1 MCPPGALW
9 KNAARIRVFQ
19 PAGCVDSKEVRMAW
33 QISAAANAVIG
44 IAYLVIAYII
54 IGGLVRTNQLT
65 TNKLGLATGLI
76 FLTCGVHHGTHSL
89 HMLIPLFGI
98 HDQQALDL
106 RASWHW
112 PSVAWDIVG
121 AAVALYYL
129 SLRGSYASV
138 LRGAQLFEDMKVRER
153 QALEINDNI
162 VQGLSVAKYALDQ
175 GKDGQSRAA
184 VEETL
189 KKAQLIIT
197 ELLGEEDT
205 EVALGPG
212 ELRRQRPATVGGGDA
227 TT

>member
-1 MCPPGALW
+1 MAAHPGVSQW
-9 KNAARIRVFQ
+9 
-19 PAGCVDSKEVRMAW
+19 GSVDSKEVWMTW
-33 QISAAANAVIG
+33 QISAAANGVIG

-54 IGGLVRTNQLT
+54 LGGLIRTNQLT
-65 TNKLGLATGLI
+65 SNKLGLATGLI
-76 FLTCGVHHGTHSL
+76 FLTCGVHHGTHAF
-89 HMLIPLFGI
+89 HMLIPAFGI

-112 PSVAWDIVG
+112 PSVAWDLVG

-162 VQGLSVAKYALDQ
+162 VQGLSVAKYALDN
-175 GKDGQSRAA
+175 GQSEKSQKA

-189 KKAQLIIT
+189 KKARSIIT
-197 ELLGEEDT
+197 ELLGEEDS

-212 ELRRQRPATVGGGDA
+212 ELRRQRPATVAGSDA
-227 TT
+227 SS

>member
-1 MCPPGALW
+1 MTW
-9 KNAARIRVFQ
+9 
-19 PAGCVDSKEVRMAW
+19 E
-33 QISAAANAVIG
+33 ISAAANAVIG

-54 IGGLVRTNQLT
+54 LGGLIRTNQLT
-65 TNKLGLATGLI
+65 SNKLGLATGLI
-76 FLTCGVHHGTHSL
+76 FLTCGVHHGTHAF
-89 HMLIPLFGI
+89 HMLIPAFGI

-112 PSVAWDIVG
+112 PSVGWDIVG
-121 AAVALYYL
+121 AGVALYYL

-175 GKDGQSRAA
+175 GENEKSQKA

-189 KKAQLIIT
+189 KKARLIIT
-197 ELLGEEDT
+197 ELLGDEDS

-212 ELRRQRPATVGGGDA
+212 ELRRQRPATVAGSDA
-227 TT
+227 SS

>member
-1 MCPPGALW
+1 MTW
-9 KNAARIRVFQ
+9 
-19 PAGCVDSKEVRMAW
+19 E
-33 QISAAANAVIG
+33 ISAAANAVIG
-44 IAYLVIAYII
+44 IAYLIIAYII
-54 IGGLVRTNQLT
+54 LGGLIRTNQLT
-65 TNKLGLATGLI
+65 SNKLGLATGLI
-76 FLTCGVHHGTHSL
+76 FLTCGVHHGTHSF
-89 HMLIPLFGI
+89 HMLIPAFGI

-112 PSVAWDIVG
+112 PSVGWDIIG
-121 AAVALYYL
+121 AGVALYYL

-175 GKDGQSRAA
+175 GEDEKSQKA

-189 KKAQLIIT
+189 KKARMIIT
-197 ELLGEEDT
+197 ELLGDEDS

-212 ELRRQRPATVGGGDA
+212 ELRRQRPATVAGSDA
-227 TT
+227 PR

>member
-1 MCPPGALW
+1 MT
-9 KNAARIRVFQ
+9 
-19 PAGCVDSKEVRMAW
+19 W
-33 QISAAANAVIG
+33 QISAAANGVIG

-54 IGGLVRTNQLT
+54 LGGLIRTNQLT
-65 TNKLGLATGLI
+65 SNKLGLATGLI
-76 FLTCGVHHGTHSL
+76 FLTCGVHHGTHAF
-89 HMLIPLFGI
+89 HMLIPAFGI

-112 PSVAWDIVG
+112 PSVAWDLVG

-162 VQGLSVAKYALDQ
+162 VQGLSVAKYALDN
-175 GKDGQSRAA
+175 GQSEKSQKA

-189 KKAQLIIT
+189 KKARSIIT
-197 ELLGEEDT
+197 ELLGEEDS

-212 ELRRQRPATVGGGDA
+212 ELRRQRPATVAGSDA
-227 TT
+227 SS

>member
-1 MCPPGALW
+1 MT
-9 KNAARIRVFQ
+9 
-19 PAGCVDSKEVRMAW
+19 W
-33 QISAAANAVIG
+33 QISAAANGMIG

-54 IGGLVRTNQLT
+54 LGGLIRTNQLT

-76 FLTCGVHHGTHSL
+76 FLTCGIHHGSHGF
-89 HMLIPLFGI
+89 HMLLPSFGI

-112 PSVAWDIVG
+112 PSVAWDVVG
-121 AAVALYYL
+121 AGVALYYL

-175 GKDGQSRAA
+175 GQDEKSQKA

-189 KKAQLIIT
+189 KKARMIIT
-197 ELLGEEDT
+197 ELLGEEDG

-212 ELRRQRPATVGGGDA
+212 ELRRQRPATVAGSDA
-227 TT
+227 SS

>member
-1 MCPPGALW
+1 MTW
-9 KNAARIRVFQ
+9 
-19 PAGCVDSKEVRMAW
+19 E
-33 QISAAANAVIG
+33 ISAAANAVIG

-65 TNKLGLATGLI
+65 SNKLGLATGLI
-76 FLTCGVHHGTHSL
+76 FLTCGVHHGTYSF

-175 GKDGQSRAA
+175 GRDQQSKAA

-189 KKAQLIIT
+189 KKARTIIT
-197 ELLGEEDT
+197 ELLGEEES

-212 ELRRQRPATVGGGDA
+212 ELRRARPASVVGGRWPYLSPRAMGDA
-227 TT
+227 

>member
-1 MCPPGALW
+1 MTW
-9 KNAARIRVFQ
+9 
-19 PAGCVDSKEVRMAW
+19 EV
-33 QISAAANAVIG
+33 SAAANAVIG
-44 IAYLVIAYII
+44 IAYLAIAYII

-65 TNKLGLATGLI
+65 SNKLGLATGLI
-76 FLTCGVHHGTHSL
+76 FLTCGVHHGTHSF

-112 PSVAWDIVG
+112 PSVAWDMVG

-138 LRGAQLFEDMKVRER
+138 LRGAQLFEDMKVRKR

-175 GKDGQSRAA
+175 GRDQQSKAA
-184 VEETL
+184 VAETL
-189 KKAQLIIT
+189 KKARTIIT
-197 ELLGEEDT
+197 ELLGEQES

-212 ELRRQRPATVGGGDA
+212 ELRRARPASVVGGDGP
-227 TT
+227 T

>member
-1 MCPPGALW
+1 MT
-9 KNAARIRVFQ
+9 
-19 PAGCVDSKEVRMAW
+19 W

-44 IAYLVIAYII
+44 VAYLI
-54 IGGLVRTNQLT
+54 T
-65 TNKLGLATGLI
+65 
-76 FLTCGVHHGTHSL
+76 
-89 HMLIPLFGI
+89 IPVFGI

-138 LRGAQLFEDMKVRER
+138 LRGARLFEDMKVRER

-175 GKDGQSRAA
+175 GEDEKSKKA

-189 KKAQLIIT
+189 KKARVIIT
-197 ELLGEEDT
+197 ELLAEVDS

-212 ELRRQRPATVGGGDA
+212 DLRRQRPATVSGGDA
-227 TT
+227 GS

>member
-1 MCPPGALW
+1 VGPLEELAPHPGTTTHWDCL
-9 KNAARIRVFQ
+9 
-19 PAGCVDSKEVRMAW
+19 DSKEVWMTW
-33 QISAAANAVIG
+33 EISAAANAVIG
-44 IAYLVIAYII
+44 IAYLAIAYII
-54 IGGLVRTNQLT
+54 LGGLIRTNQLIS
-65 TNKLGLATGLI
+65 NKLGLATGLI
-76 FLTCGVHHGTHSL
+76 FLTCGVHHGTHAF
-89 HMLIPLFGI
+89 HMLIPTFGI

-112 PSVAWDIVG
+112 PSVGWDIVG
-121 AAVALYYL
+121 AGVALYYL

-175 GKDGQSRAA
+175 GEDEKSQKA

-189 KKAQLIIT
+189 KKARLIIT
-197 ELLGEEDT
+197 ELLGDENS

-212 ELRRQRPATVGGGDA
+212 ELRRQRPATVAGSDA
-227 TT
+227 SS

>member
-1 MCPPGALW
+1 MT
-9 KNAARIRVFQ
+9 
-19 PAGCVDSKEVRMAW
+19 W

-44 IAYLVIAYII
+44 IAYLTIAYII

-76 FLTCGVHHGTHSL
+76 FLTCGVHHGTHSF
-89 HMLIPLFGI
+89 HMLLPSLGI

-112 PSVAWDIVG
+112 PSVAWDVIG
-121 AAVALYYL
+121 AAVALFYL

-175 GKDGQSRAA
+175 GQDEKSEAA

-189 KKAQLIIT
+189 KKARLIIT
-197 ELLGEEDT
+197 ELLGDEGSEI
-205 EVALGPG
+205 ALGPG
-212 ELRRQRPATVGGGDA
+212 ELRRQRPATLAGGDA
-227 TT
+227 GT